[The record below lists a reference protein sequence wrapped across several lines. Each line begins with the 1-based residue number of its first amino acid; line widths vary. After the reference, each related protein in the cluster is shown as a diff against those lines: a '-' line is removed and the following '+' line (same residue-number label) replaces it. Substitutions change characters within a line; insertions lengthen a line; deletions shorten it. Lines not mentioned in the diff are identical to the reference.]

1 MGKSKNKKSKK
12 SEVDEALDNFGGRY
26 EMKYDENGNVTWEK
40 VETEEELLKRLF
52 KESKEVGA
60 KSEADEVL
68 DRLFKEGKIESE
80 ADVNTSLEKTLKE
93 LFEGVEKTYNE
104 EMRFALSHQW
114 EEAVNEFRTL
124 SSKTQNIC
132 VDDNMFRGILLATN
146 AFIEIMTAMITHE
159 PIEAESYTELL
170 NKLSEIE
177 ISYKNNSKDVNQKKI
192 N

>member
-1 MGKSKNKKSKK
+1 MGKSKNKKS
-12 SEVDEALDNFGGRY
+12 EVDEHLDDVGGRY
-26 EMKYDENGNVTWEK
+26 EIKYDENGNMSFEK
-40 VETEEELLKRLF
+40 VASEEEVLNELF
-52 KESKEVGA
+52 GGSKEVGA
-60 KSEADEVL
+60 KSETDKVL

-93 LFEGVEKTYNE
+93 LFETVEKTYNE

-114 EEAVNEFRTL
+114 DEAVNEFRTL

-146 AFIEIMTAMITHE
+146 AFIEIMTAVLTHE

-170 NKLSEIE
+170 NELYRIE
-177 ISYKNNSKDVNQKKI
+177 MSYKNNSNNMDQKKL